1 MSETPENTEAD
12 SKSIEVPEMTRRG
25 ARFLDTLNKLSVEE
39 KQERMERWKA
49 DRERARAQR
58 QQIKVIKVEGDE
70 DGEVRTIRRDAAQA
84 DETGRRDIV
93 NVNRTLLK
101 TLITDKKWRDV
112 SPRISHYQEELD
124 QIAARLK
131 EEGKRCTGCALNPYK
146 AKISEQLGIDLRDP
160 EIIGDEEL
168 KKIKEELNVNSLQVG
183 VENGQ
188 VVIR

>member
-70 DGEVRTIRRDAAQA
+70 DGEVRTVRRDAAQA
-84 DETGRRDIV
+84 DEKGRRDIV
-93 NVNRTLLK
+93 TVNRTLLK
-101 TLITDKKWRDV
+101 TLISDKKWKDI
-112 SPRISHYQEELD
+112 SPRIRHYHEELD
-124 QIAARLK
+124 QITARLK
-131 EEGKRCTGCALNPYK
+131 QEGKRCTGCALNPYK
-146 AKISEQLGIDLRDP
+146 AKIAEQLGIDLRDP